1 MTDGSDDADDAATPV
16 VVARSLT
23 KVYDDGFTAVDGIDL
38 TVTAGECFGMLGPN
52 GAGKSST
59 MRMIGAV
66 SPPTSGTL
74 EVLGMDVRRHRR
86 AVKARLGVVPQEDN
100 LDEELSVRQN
110 LVVYAG
116 FFGIAAR
123 AAHDRADELLAF
135 MGLAGRA
142 DAKVSTLSGG
152 MKRRLVIARAL
163 INDPDVVLLDEPTT
177 GLDPQARHHIW
188 ERLRELRAGGT
199 TLVLTTHYMEEAAQL
214 CDRLV
219 IMHRARVRTEGSP
232 RDLIAR
238 TVPASVVDLP
248 RVALAGLDVGA
259 TGLDASGLDGARWL
273 TDRVLIPTDDAPA
286 TCAHLAAAGV
296 DTDGAVLRPATLED
310 VFLAVTGHGLDDI
323 DDAADA
329 AEAADDDAGVPA

>member
-1 MTDGSDDADDAATPV
+1 MNDGSDDADGRDGPDGPV

-38 TVTAGECFGMLGPN
+38 TVAAGECFGMLGPN

-116 FFGIAAR
+116 FFGIAAH
-123 AAHDRADELLAF
+123 AAHDRADELLGF

-219 IMHRARVRTEGSP
+219 IMHRARIRTEGSP

-248 RVALAGLDVGA
+248 RVALAGLGTA
-259 TGLDASGLDGARWL
+259 APGLDGARWL

-286 TCAHLAAAGV
+286 TCARLAAAGV

-323 DDAADA
+323 DDAADDPAGDA
-329 AEAADDDAGVPA
+329 AGDVGVPA

>member
-1 MTDGSDDADDAATPV
+1 VVNGGSDDADGRDSPDGPDGPV
-16 VVARSLT
+16 VVARALT
-23 KVYDDGFTAVDGIDL
+23 KVYDGGFTAVAGIDL

-74 EVLGMDVRRHRR
+74 DVLGMDVQRDRR

-100 LDEELSVRQN
+100 LDDELTVREN

-123 AAHDRADELLAF
+123 AARSRADELLGF
-135 MGLAGRA
+135 MGLGGRA
-142 DAKVSTLSGG
+142 GAKVSTLSGG

-214 CDRLV
+214 CDRIV
-219 IMHRARVRTEGSP
+219 IMHRARIRTEGTP
-232 RDLIAR
+232 RELIAR

-248 RVALAGLDVGA
+248 REALAVLDGDTRA
-259 TGLDASGLDGARWL
+259 LDGARWL

-286 TCAHLAAAGV
+286 TCARLAADGV
-296 DTDGAVLRPATLED
+296 DTDAAVLRPATLED
-310 VFLAVTGHGLDDI
+310 VFLAVTGHALDD
-323 DDAADA
+323 ADA
-329 AEAADDDAGVPA
+329 DTAEVPA